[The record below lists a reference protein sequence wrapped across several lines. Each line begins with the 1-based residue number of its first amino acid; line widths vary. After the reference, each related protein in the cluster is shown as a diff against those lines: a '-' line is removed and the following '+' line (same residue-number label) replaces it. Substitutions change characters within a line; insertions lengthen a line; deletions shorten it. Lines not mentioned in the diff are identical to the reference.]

1 MLSVPVQWSPPS
13 PSEHALSLPLPRAPR
28 LRTAQR
34 SRSSVAVAAAG
45 GEMAAVVLV
54 SVESGSGMMP
64 AGSPAACGP
73 PAGPC
78 GPGSWSRSLDRALE
92 EAAVSGSLSL
102 SGRKLRDYPRG
113 SAANHDL
120 SDTTQADLSR
130 NRLSELP
137 AEACHFVSL
146 ESLNL
151 YQNCIRY
158 IPEAILNL
166 QSLTFLNIS
175 RNQLST
181 LPVHMCSLPLK
192 VLIASNNKLISL
204 PEEIGQLRHLTELD
218 VSCNEIQTIPP
229 QIGSLESLRDLNIR
243 RNHLVHLPEE
253 LAELPLIRLDFSC
266 NKITTIPVCYR
277 NLRHLQTIT
286 LDNNPLQSPPAQICI
301 KGKIHIFKYLNIEAC
316 KIAPD
321 LPDYDRRPMG
331 FGSCHE
337 ELYSSRPYG
346 ALDSGFNSVDSGDKR
361 WSGNEPTDEFSD
373 LPLRVAEITKEQRLR
388 REREYQ
394 ENRGSTVI
402 TNGGVEHDL
411 DQIDYIDSCAAEEE
425 EEEVRQPKCMESES
439 LSSQFMA
446 YIEHRRISHEG
457 SPVKPVPIRDFQRT
471 EDTRR
476 YLNQTRDT
484 DELRRPETLSLMQD
498 RERHQGQRSY
508 VDKAERAPA
517 DSSYLLSLSNNHSQ
531 VSHTDIELHQR
542 RGHVVE
548 HTRREAQLA
557 ALQYEEDRM
566 RTKQI
571 QREAVLDFVKQKA
584 SQSPQKQ
591 SPLDSECPFPSRRS
605 QHTDD
610 SALLVSDERSTI
622 SAASPTTQ
630 TVHLSSLY
638 PGPAAPPSYRNPSQR
653 PESFLFRAAVRD
665 EMNKAVASSPSSA
678 SSPPNDS
685 TDSRAR
691 QNSRQRE
698 EELELIEQLR
708 KNIESRLKVP
718 LPSDLGAALTD
729 GVVLCHLANHVRP
742 RSVPS
747 IHVPSPAVPK
757 LTMAKC
763 RRNVENFLEACRK
776 IGVPQ
781 DSLCSPSDI
790 LQLNLSVKR
799 TVETLLSLGT
809 ESEESTPVSLSIQ
822 LWGFVAFYCTLML
835 TLCMF
840 YRWVFFL

>member
-1 MLSVPVQWSPPS
+1 MRTPGTVKAYACALPVGPELPP
-13 PSEHALSLPLPRAPR
+13 AC
-28 LRTAQR
+28 
-34 SRSSVAVAAAG
+34 AVAREAGGAAAAAAIGGGGG
-45 GEMAAVVLV
+45 GEMAAAVLAAP
-54 SVESGSGMMP
+54 EGGSAVMP
-64 AGSPAACGP
+64 AGNATACPPPPGP
-73 PAGPC
+73 S

-92 EAAVSGSLSL
+92 EAATSGTLSL
-102 SGRKLRDYPRG
+102 SGRKLRDYPRA

-158 IPEAILNL
+158 IPEAVLNL

-181 LPVHMCSLPLK
+181 LPVHLCSLPLK
-192 VLIASNNKLISL
+192 VLIASNNKLVSI
-204 PEEIGQLRHLTELD
+204 PEEIGQLRQLTELD

-229 QIGSLESLRDLNIR
+229 QIGNLESLRDLNVR
-243 RNHLVHLPEE
+243 RNNLVRLPEE

-277 NLRHLQTIT
+277 NLRHLQTIM
-286 LDNNPLQSPPAQICI
+286 LENNPLQSPPAQICI

-361 WSGNEPTDEFSD
+361 WSGNEPTDELSD

-388 REREYQ
+388 RESQYQ
-394 ENRGSTVI
+394 ENRGSTVV

-411 DQIDYIDSCAAEEE
+411 DQIDYIDSCATEEE
-425 EEEVRQPKCMESES
+425 EEEVRQPKCMDSDS

-446 YIEHRRISHEG
+446 YIDQRRISNES
-457 SPVKPVPIRDFQRT
+457 SPVKPVSVREFQRT

-476 YLNQTRDT
+476 YLHQN
-484 DELRRPETLSLMQD
+484 RP
-498 RERHQGQRSY
+498 
-508 VDKAERAPA
+508 PA
-517 DSSYLLSLSNNHSQ
+517 DSPYFLSSHHSQ
-531 VSHTDIELHQR
+531 VPNTDPELHR
-542 RGHVVE
+542 RHIE
-548 HTRREAQLA
+548 RTRREAQLA
-557 ALQYEEDRM
+557 ALQYEEERM

-584 SQSPQKQ
+584 SLSPQKQ

-610 SALLVSDERSTI
+610 SALLVSDDRSTI
-622 SAASPTTQ
+622 SPSSPTTQ
-630 TVHLSSLY
+630 TVHLSPPY
-638 PGPAAPPSYRNPSQR
+638 PGHAAPPSYRNPSQR
-653 PESFLFRAAVRD
+653 PESFLFQAAVRD
-665 EMNKAVASSPSSA
+665 EANKASTSSHTHA
-678 SSPPNDS
+678 LSPANDS
-685 TDSRAR
+685 ADPRVR
-691 QNSRQRE
+691 QNSKQRE

-708 KNIESRLKVP
+708 KNIESRLKVS

-763 RRNVENFLEACRK
+763 RRNVENFLEACRR

-781 DSLCSPSDI
+781 EQLCLPLHI
-790 LQLNLSVKR
+790 LEEKGLTQVAVTVQALLELAPPKQQQLHHLSAV
-799 TVETLLSLGT
+799 
-809 ESEESTPVSLSIQ
+809 
-822 LWGFVAFYCTLML
+822 
-835 TLCMF
+835 
-840 YRWVFFL
+840 

>member
-1 MLSVPVQWSPPS
+1 
-13 PSEHALSLPLPRAPR
+13 
-28 LRTAQR
+28 
-34 SRSSVAVAAAG
+34 
-45 GEMAAVVLV
+45 MAAP
-54 SVESGSGMMP
+54 EGGSAAM
-64 AGSPAACGP
+64 PAACPAPPGP
-73 PAGPC
+73 SA
-78 GPGSWSRSLDRALE
+78 PGSWSRSLDRALE
-92 EAAVSGSLSL
+92 EAAISGTLSL
-102 SGRKLRDYPRG
+102 SGRKLRDYPRA

-146 ESLNL
+146 ETLNL

-158 IPEAILNL
+158 IPEAVLNL

-181 LPVHMCSLPLK
+181 LPVYLCSLPLK
-192 VLIASNNKLISL
+192 VLIASNNKLVSI
-204 PEEIGQLRHLTELD
+204 PEEIGRLRQLTELD

-229 QIGSLESLRDLNIR
+229 QIGSLESLRDLNVR
-243 RNHLVHLPEE
+243 RNNLVRLPEE

-277 NLRHLQTIT
+277 NLRHLQSIM
-286 LDNNPLQSPPAQICI
+286 LENNPLQSPPAQICI

-373 LPLRVAEITKEQRLR
+373 LPLRVAEFTKEQRLR
-388 REREYQ
+388 RESQYQ
-394 ENRGSTVI
+394 ENRGGAVVI
-402 TNGGVEHDL
+402 NGGVDHDL
-411 DQIDYIDSCAAEEE
+411 DQIDYIDSCATEEE
-425 EEEVRQPKCMESES
+425 EEEVRQPKCQDSDS

-446 YIEHRRISHEG
+446 YIDQRRISNES
-457 SPVKPVPIRDFQRT
+457 SPVRPVSIREFQRT
-471 EDTRR
+471 EDSRR
-476 YLNQTRDT
+476 HLHQNRDT
-484 DELRRPETLSLMQD
+484 DELRRPETLNLMQD
-498 RERHQGQRSY
+498 REHQVLRSY
-508 VDKAERAPA
+508 VDRTERPLP
-517 DSSYLLSLSNNHSQ
+517 DSPYFLSLSSHHTQ
-531 VSHTDIELHQR
+531 VPSADSELQRQHIER
-542 RGHVVE
+542 
-548 HTRREAQLA
+548 TRQEAQLA
-557 ALQYEEDRM
+557 ALQYEEERK

-571 QREAVLDFVKQKA
+571 QREAVRDFVKQKA
-584 SQSPQKQ
+584 SLSPQKH
-591 SPLDSECPFPSRRS
+591 SPMDSECPFPSRRS

-610 SALLVSDERSTI
+610 SALLVSDDRSTI
-622 SAASPTTQ
+622 SPGSPTAQ
-630 TVHLSSLY
+630 T
-638 PGPAAPPSYRNPSQR
+638 
-653 PESFLFRAAVRD
+653 
-665 EMNKAVASSPSSA
+665 AVASSSTCA
-678 SSPPNDS
+678 LSPANDS
-685 TDSRAR
+685 ADPRVR
-691 QNSRQRE
+691 QNSKQRE

-708 KNIESRLKVP
+708 KNIESRLKVS

-763 RRNVENFLEACRK
+763 RRNVENFLEACRR

-781 DSLCSPSDI
+781 DNLCSPSDI

-809 ESEESTPVSLSIQ
+809 DSEESSLVSLSVQ
-822 LWGFVAFYCTLML
+822 LWGFVVFYCTLML

>member
-1 MLSVPVQWSPPS
+1 
-13 PSEHALSLPLPRAPR
+13 
-28 LRTAQR
+28 
-34 SRSSVAVAAAG
+34 
-45 GEMAAVVLV
+45 
-54 SVESGSGMMP
+54 MP
-64 AGSPAACGP
+64 AGNAAACSPPPGP
-73 PAGPC
+73 S

-92 EAAVSGSLSL
+92 EAAASGTLSL
-102 SGRKLRDYPRG
+102 SGRKLRDYPRA

-158 IPEAILNL
+158 IPEAVLNL

-181 LPVHMCSLPLK
+181 LPVHLCSLPLK
-192 VLIASNNKLISL
+192 VLIVSNNKLVSI
-204 PEEIGQLRHLTELD
+204 PEEIGQLRQLTELD

-229 QIGSLESLRDLNIR
+229 QIGNLEFLRDLNVR
-243 RNHLVHLPEE
+243 RNNLVRLPEE

-277 NLRHLQTIT
+277 NLRHLQTIM
-286 LDNNPLQSPPAQICI
+286 LENNPLQSPPAQICI

-337 ELYSSRPYG
+337 ELYSGRPYG

-361 WSGNEPTDEFSD
+361 WSGNEPTDELSD

-388 REREYQ
+388 RESQYQ
-394 ENRGSTVI
+394 ENRGSMVV

-411 DQIDYIDSCAAEEE
+411 DQIDYIDSCATEEE
-425 EEEVRQPKCMESES
+425 EEEVRQPKCMDSDS

-446 YIEHRRISHEG
+446 YIDQRRISNEG
-457 SPVKPVPIRDFQRT
+457 SPVKPVSIREFQRT
-471 EDTRR
+471 EETRR
-476 YLNQTRDT
+476 YL
-484 DELRRPETLSLMQD
+484 
-498 RERHQGQRSY
+498 HQNRS
-508 VDKAERAPA
+508 PA
-517 DSSYLLSLSNNHSQ
+517 DSPYFLSSHHSQ
-531 VSHTDIELHQR
+531 VPNADPELHR
-542 RGHVVE
+542 RHIE
-548 HTRREAQLA
+548 RTRREAQLA
-557 ALQYEEDRM
+557 ALQYEEERM

-584 SQSPQKQ
+584 SLSPQKQ

-610 SALLVSDERSTI
+610 SALLVSLSGLNQESCATALPSASTYSPVKSDDRSTI
-622 SAASPTTQ
+622 SPGSPTTQ
-630 TVHLSSLY
+630 TVHLSPPY
-638 PGPAAPPSYRNPSQR
+638 PGHAAPPSYRNPSQR
-653 PESFLFRAAVRD
+653 PESFLYRTAVRD
-665 EMNKAVASSPSSA
+665 EANKAVTSSSTRALSPAKDSA
-678 SSPPNDS
+678 DPRVRENSKQ
-685 TDSRAR
+685 R
-691 QNSRQRE
+691 Q

-708 KNIESRLKVP
+708 KNIESRLKVS

-763 RRNVENFLEACRK
+763 RRNVENFLEACRR

-781 DSLCSPSDI
+781 DNLCSPSDI

-809 ESEESTPVSLSIQ
+809 DSEESSLVSLSIQ
-822 LWGFVAFYCTLML
+822 LWGFVVFYCTLML

>member
-1 MLSVPVQWSPPS
+1 M
-13 PSEHALSLPLPRAPR
+13 
-28 LRTAQR
+28 
-34 SRSSVAVAAAG
+34 AAAVLAAPEG
-45 GEMAAVVLV
+45 GSAV
-54 SVESGSGMMP
+54 MP
-64 AGSPAACGP
+64 AGNAAACSPPPGP
-73 PAGPC
+73 S

-92 EAAVSGSLSL
+92 EAAASGTLSL
-102 SGRKLRDYPRG
+102 SGRKLRDYPRA

-158 IPEAILNL
+158 IPEAVLNL

-181 LPVHMCSLPLK
+181 LPVHLCSLPLK
-192 VLIASNNKLISL
+192 VLIASNNKLVSI
-204 PEEIGQLRHLTELD
+204 PEEIGQLRQLTELD

-229 QIGSLESLRDLNIR
+229 QIGNLESLRDLNVR
-243 RNHLVHLPEE
+243 RNNLVRLPEE

-277 NLRHLQTIT
+277 NLRHLQTIM
-286 LDNNPLQSPPAQICI
+286 LENNPLQSPPAQICI

-337 ELYSSRPYG
+337 ELYSGRPYG

-388 REREYQ
+388 RESQYQ
-394 ENRGSTVI
+394 ENRGSTVV

-411 DQIDYIDSCAAEEE
+411 DQIDYIDSCATEEE
-425 EEEVRQPKCMESES
+425 EEEVRQPKCMDSDS

-446 YIEHRRISHEG
+446 YIDQRRISNEG
-457 SPVKPVPIRDFQRT
+457 SPVKPVSIREFQRT

-476 YLNQTRDT
+476 YLHQN
-484 DELRRPETLSLMQD
+484 RPL
-498 RERHQGQRSY
+498 
-508 VDKAERAPA
+508 A
-517 DSSYLLSLSNNHSQ
+517 DSPYFLSLSSHHSQ
-531 VSHTDIELHQR
+531 VPNADPELHR
-542 RGHVVE
+542 RHIE
-548 HTRREAQLA
+548 RTRREAQQA
-557 ALQYEEDRM
+557 ALQYEEERM

-584 SQSPQKQ
+584 SLSPQKQ

-610 SALLVSDERSTI
+610 SALLVSLSGLNQESCATTLPNASTFSPVKSDDRSTI
-622 SAASPTTQ
+622 SPGSPSTQ
-630 TVHLSSLY
+630 TVHLSPPY
-638 PGPAAPPSYRNPSQR
+638 PGHAAPPSYRNPPQR

-665 EMNKAVASSPSSA
+665 EANKAVTSSSTRA
-678 SSPPNDS
+678 LSPANDS
-685 TDSRAR
+685 ADPRVR
-691 QNSRQRE
+691 QNSKQRE

-708 KNIESRLKVP
+708 KNIESRLKVS

-763 RRNVENFLEACRK
+763 RRNVENFLEACRR

-781 DSLCSPSDI
+781 EQLCLPLHI
-790 LQLNLSVKR
+790 LEEKGLTQVAVTVQALLELAPPKQQQLHHLSAV
-799 TVETLLSLGT
+799 
-809 ESEESTPVSLSIQ
+809 
-822 LWGFVAFYCTLML
+822 
-835 TLCMF
+835 
-840 YRWVFFL
+840 

>member
-1 MLSVPVQWSPPS
+1 M
-13 PSEHALSLPLPRAPR
+13 
-28 LRTAQR
+28 
-34 SRSSVAVAAAG
+34 AAAVLAAPEG
-45 GEMAAVVLV
+45 GSAA
-54 SVESGSGMMP
+54 MP
-64 AGSPAACGP
+64 AGSAAACPPPPGP
-73 PAGPC
+73 S

-92 EAAVSGSLSL
+92 DAAASGTLSL
-102 SGRKLRDYPRG
+102 SGRKLRDYPRA

-120 SDTTQADLSR
+120 SDTTQADFSR

-158 IPEAILNL
+158 IPEAVLNL

-181 LPVHMCSLPLK
+181 LPVHLCNLPLK
-192 VLIASNNKLISL
+192 VLIASNNKLVSI
-204 PEEIGQLRHLTELD
+204 PEEIGQLRQLTELD

-229 QIGSLESLRDLNIR
+229 QIGNLESLRDLNVR
-243 RNHLVHLPEE
+243 RNNLVRLPEE

-277 NLRHLQTIT
+277 NLRHLQTIM
-286 LDNNPLQSPPAQICI
+286 LENNPLQSPPAQICI

-388 REREYQ
+388 RESQYQ
-394 ENRGSTVI
+394 ENRGSTVV

-411 DQIDYIDSCAAEEE
+411 DQIDYIDSCATEEE
-425 EEEVRQPKCMESES
+425 EEEMRQPKCADSES
-439 LSSQFMA
+439 LSSQFVA
-446 YIEHRRISHEG
+446 YIDQRRISNES
-457 SPVKPVPIRDFQRT
+457 SPVKPVSVREFQRT
-471 EDTRR
+471 EDTKR
-476 YLNQTRDT
+476 YLHHN
-484 DELRRPETLSLMQD
+484 RP
-498 RERHQGQRSY
+498 
-508 VDKAERAPA
+508 PP
-517 DSSYLLSLSNNHSQ
+517 DSPYFLSLSSHHSQ
-531 VSHTDIELHQR
+531 VMDPELHR
-542 RGHVVE
+542 RHVE
-548 HTRREAQLA
+548 RTRQEAQLA
-557 ALQYEEDRM
+557 AFRYEEERM

-584 SQSPQKQ
+584 SLSPQKQ

-610 SALLVSDERSTI
+610 SALLVSLSGVNQESCAAPPPNASALSPVQSDDRSTI
-622 SAASPTTQ
+622 SAGSPTTQ
-630 TVHLSSLY
+630 TAVTSSSTRALS
-638 PGPAAPPSYRNPSQR
+638 PA
-653 PESFLFRAAVRD
+653 
-665 EMNKAVASSPSSA
+665 
-678 SSPPNDS
+678 
-685 TDSRAR
+685 TDSADPRAR
-691 QNSRQRE
+691 QNSKQRE

-708 KNIESRLKVP
+708 KNIESRLKVS

-763 RRNVENFLEACRK
+763 RRNVENFLEACRR

-781 DSLCSPSDI
+781 EQLCLPLHI
-790 LQLNLSVKR
+790 LEEKGLTQVAVTVQALLELAPPKQQQLHHLSAV
-799 TVETLLSLGT
+799 
-809 ESEESTPVSLSIQ
+809 
-822 LWGFVAFYCTLML
+822 
-835 TLCMF
+835 
-840 YRWVFFL
+840 

>member
-1 MLSVPVQWSPPS
+1 
-13 PSEHALSLPLPRAPR
+13 
-28 LRTAQR
+28 
-34 SRSSVAVAAAG
+34 
-45 GEMAAVVLV
+45 MAAP
-54 SVESGSGMMP
+54 EGGCAAM
-64 AGSPAACGP
+64 PAACPAPPGP
-73 PAGPC
+73 SA
-78 GPGSWSRSLDRALE
+78 PGSWSRSLDRALE
-92 EAAVSGSLSL
+92 EAAASGALSL
-102 SGRKLRDYPRG
+102 SGRKLRDYPRA

-158 IPEAILNL
+158 IPEAVLNL

-181 LPVHMCSLPLK
+181 LPVHLCSLPLK
-192 VLIASNNKLISL
+192 VLIASNNKLVSI
-204 PEEIGQLRHLTELD
+204 PEEIGQLRQLTELD

-229 QIGSLESLRDLNIR
+229 QIGHLESLRDLNVR
-243 RNHLVHLPEE
+243 RNNLVRLPEE

-277 NLRHLQTIT
+277 NLRHLQSIM
-286 LDNNPLQSPPAQICI
+286 LENNPLQSPPAQICI

-388 REREYQ
+388 RESQYQ
-394 ENRGSTVI
+394 ENRGSAVV

-411 DQIDYIDSCAAEEE
+411 DQIDYIDSCATEEE
-425 EEEVRQPKCMESES
+425 EEES
-439 LSSQFMA
+439 
-446 YIEHRRISHEG
+446 
-457 SPVKPVPIRDFQRT
+457 SPVKPTSIREFQRT

-476 YLNQTRDT
+476 HLHQN
-484 DELRRPETLSLMQD
+484 RPL
-498 RERHQGQRSY
+498 
-508 VDKAERAPA
+508 P
-517 DSSYLLSLSNNHSQ
+517 DSPYFLSLSSHHSQ
-531 VSHTDIELHQR
+531 VPSTDSELHR
-542 RGHVVE
+542 RHIE
-548 HTRREAQLA
+548 RTRREAQLA
-557 ALQYEEDRM
+557 ALQYEEERM

-584 SQSPQKQ
+584 SLSPQKQ

-610 SALLVSDERSTI
+610 SALLVNGFEPLFVFEIDNNTNTIKRRPGTRKQSLSGLNQESCATTLPSASTFSPVKSDDRSTI
-622 SAASPTTQ
+622 SPGSPTAQ
-630 TVHLSSLY
+630 TVHLSPPY
-638 PGPAAPPSYRNPSQR
+638 AGHAALPSYRNPSQR
-653 PESFLFRAAVRD
+653 PESFLFRTAVRD
-665 EMNKAVASSPSSA
+665 EAKKAVASSSTRA
-678 SSPPNDS
+678 LSPANDS
-685 TDSRAR
+685 ADPQVR
-691 QNSRQRE
+691 QNSKQRE

-708 KNIESRLKVP
+708 KNIESRLKVS

-763 RRNVENFLEACRK
+763 RRNVENFLEACRR

-781 DSLCSPSDI
+781 DNLCSPSDI

-809 ESEESTPVSLSIQ
+809 DSEESSLVSLSVQ
-822 LWGFVAFYCTLML
+822 LWGFVVFYCTLML

-840 YRWVFFL
+840 YRWVCFL

>member
-1 MLSVPVQWSPPS
+1 MLSVPVQWT

-54 SVESGSGMMP
+54 SVESGSGTMP
-64 AGSPAACGP
+64 AVSPAACGP

-394 ENRGSTVI
+394 ENRGSMVV

-411 DQIDYIDSCAAEEE
+411 DQIDYIDSCATEEE

-446 YIEHRRISHEG
+446 YIEQRRISHEG

-591 SPLDSECPFPSRRS
+591 SPLDSE
-605 QHTDD
+605 
-610 SALLVSDERSTI
+610 SDERSTI

-691 QNSRQRE
+691 QNSKQRE

-781 DSLCSPSDI
+781 ERLCLPLHI
-790 LQLNLSVKR
+790 LEEKGLTQVAVTVHALLELAPPKQQHHHLS
-799 TVETLLSLGT
+799 
-809 ESEESTPVSLSIQ
+809 
-822 LWGFVAFYCTLML
+822 AA
-835 TLCMF
+835 
-840 YRWVFFL
+840 

>member
-1 MLSVPVQWSPPS
+1 
-13 PSEHALSLPLPRAPR
+13 
-28 LRTAQR
+28 
-34 SRSSVAVAAAG
+34 
-45 GEMAAVVLV
+45 MAAP
-54 SVESGSGMMP
+54 EGGSAAM
-64 AGSPAACGP
+64 PAACPAPPGP
-73 PAGPC
+73 SA
-78 GPGSWSRSLDRALE
+78 PGSWSRSLDRALE
-92 EAAVSGSLSL
+92 EAAVSGTLSL
-102 SGRKLRDYPRG
+102 SGRKLRDYPRA

-146 ESLNL
+146 ETLNL

-158 IPEAILNL
+158 IPEAVLNL

-181 LPVHMCSLPLK
+181 LPVHLCSLPLK
-192 VLIASNNKLISL
+192 VLIASNNKLVSI
-204 PEEIGQLRHLTELD
+204 PEEIGQLRQLTELD

-229 QIGSLESLRDLNIR
+229 QIGSLESLRDLNVR
-243 RNHLVHLPEE
+243 RNNLVRLPEE

-277 NLRHLQTIT
+277 NLRHLQTIM
-286 LDNNPLQSPPAQICI
+286 LENNPLQSPPAQICI

-373 LPLRVAEITKEQRLR
+373 LPLRVAEFTKEQRLR
-388 REREYQ
+388 RESQYQ
-394 ENRGSTVI
+394 ENRGSAVVI
-402 TNGGVEHDL
+402 NGGVEHDL
-411 DQIDYIDSCAAEEE
+411 DQIDYIDSCATEEE
-425 EEEVRQPKCMESES
+425 EEEVRQPKCQDSDS

-446 YIEHRRISHEG
+446 YIDQRRISNES
-457 SPVKPVPIRDFQRT
+457 SPVKPVSVREFQRT

-476 YLNQTRDT
+476 HLHQNRDT
-484 DELRRPETLSLMQD
+484 DELRRPETLNLMQD
-498 RERHQGQRSY
+498 REHQVLRSY
-508 VDKAERAPA
+508 VDRTERPLP
-517 DSSYLLSLSNNHSQ
+517 DSPYFLSLSSHHTQ
-531 VSHTDIELHQR
+531 VPNTDPELHR
-542 RGHVVE
+542 RHIE
-548 HTRREAQLA
+548 RTRREAQLA
-557 ALQYEEDRM
+557 ALQYEEERM

-584 SQSPQKQ
+584 SLSPQKQ
-591 SPLDSECPFPSRRS
+591 SPMDSES
-605 QHTDD
+605 DD
-610 SALLVSDERSTI
+610 RSTI
-622 SAASPTTQ
+622 SSGSPTAQ
-630 TVHLSSLY
+630 TDPRV
-638 PGPAAPPSYRNPSQR
+638 
-653 PESFLFRAAVRD
+653 
-665 EMNKAVASSPSSA
+665 
-678 SSPPNDS
+678 
-685 TDSRAR
+685 R
-691 QNSRQRE
+691 QNSKQRE

-708 KNIESRLKVP
+708 KNIESRLKVS
-718 LPSDLGAALTD
+718 LPSDLSAALTD

-763 RRNVENFLEACRK
+763 RRNVENFLEACRR

-781 DSLCSPSDI
+781 DNLCSPSDI

-809 ESEESTPVSLSIQ
+809 DSEESSLVSLSVQ
-822 LWGFVAFYCTLML
+822 LWGFVVFYCTLML